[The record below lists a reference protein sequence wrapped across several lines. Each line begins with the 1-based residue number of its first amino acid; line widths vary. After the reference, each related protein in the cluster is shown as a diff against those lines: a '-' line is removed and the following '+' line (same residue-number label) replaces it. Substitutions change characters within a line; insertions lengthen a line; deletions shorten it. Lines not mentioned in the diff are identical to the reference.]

1 MNKTERRSGRCP
13 QRSRD
18 ATKTK
23 NKKNKKTNVHI
34 YFTLVS
40 PRPWINQLI
49 ADELTGEADCLGDGE
64 LEKVEEAGLDFRLMG
79 TGDDLVWCDIMES
92 ATMGK
97 KERHWY

>member
-1 MNKTERRSGRCP
+1 M
-13 QRSRD
+13 
-18 ATKTK
+18 
-23 NKKNKKTNVHI
+23 
-34 YFTLVS
+34 
-40 PRPWINQLI
+40 
-49 ADELTGEADCLGDGE
+49 GDGE